1 MSRFLSALVVGLVGL
16 ISMTGGGTLA
26 AFKNPSSKVRG
37 IIQHLAAGTVF
48 AGLVVDV
55 LAKLLTAKGYLW
67 PVIGG
72 MLLGLA
78 SMMLIRTV
86 MTQGGGSSLG
96 VTIIAD
102 VTVDGLLMG
111 LSISSGE
118 ATAILFTAA
127 LAPEMFLLGV
137 TAVQEFGE
145 QRNRGK
151 TIGIAFSIG
160 LAIVVGALIG
170 AWVYSGPKSIAM
182 AILGFGAI
190 ALSYLVTEELLRE
203 AHEISV
209 RPWIAAMFFAGFI
222 PFFIGGILFR
232 G

>member
-1 MSRFLSALVVGLVGL
+1 ML
-16 ISMTGGGTLA
+16 
-26 AFKNPSSKVRG
+26 PSLYAWVEG
-37 IIQHLAAGTVF
+37 
-48 AGLVVDV
+48 VDV
-55 LAKLLTAKGYLW
+55 LAKLLTAKDYLW

-72 MLLGLA
+72 MVLGLV
-78 SMMLIRTV
+78 SMMLLRTV
-86 MTQGGGSSLG
+86 MTQDGGSSLG
-96 VTIIAD
+96 VTIVAD
-102 VTVDGLLMG
+102 VVADGLLMG

-127 LAPEMFLLGV
+127 LAPEMFLLSI
-137 TAVQEFGE
+137 TAAQEFGE
-145 QRNRGK
+145 QRSRWK

-170 AWVYSGPKSIAM
+170 AWVYSGPKSITM

-209 RPWIAAMFFAGFI
+209 SPWIAAMFFAGFI